1 MKKKRVSIWLMALV
15 VILVLSLLP
24 ADASAAAAELPN
36 PDCTAA
42 VLMDAGSGKV
52 LYEKNAEAH
61 TQPASVTKLMTALLV
76 VEHLDLDKEV
86 KVPAAAA
93 GILGNNIGLKTG
105 ERLTVRQL
113 LNAMLIVSA
122 NDAAVALAIETGG
135 SLPHFYQMMN
145 AKAKALGMKNT
156 HYKSPN
162 GLIESNNHYMSAED
176 TAILTRV
183 FLRNQT
189 LAAIVKKVHYEIP
202 ATNKSKARK
211 MKSTNNM
218 LFDSK
223 SKIHAD
229 GKLIHPRYAGT
240 IGVKTGTMNASG
252 YCFSAAVKRGSTT
265 LIAVVMHANGVD
277 GSLSRFSAV
286 IPMFDYGFENFR
298 DVSLVAAGAAVG
310 HVKVRYGH
318 HTFVKAVAA
327 EGASTTLPK
336 EADEDIASYKVVLDK
351 DIKAP
356 LAAGDKVGVVNVYES
371 GEKTASFDVTV
382 TQAVTRGG
390 PWSALYISDMGFFVI
405 CLAAAVILLLL
416 AVRSARRRRKRREHE
431 ARMRRAREAQAQ
443 SIAARRAEKRK
454 RGWPF

>member
-1 MKKKRVSIWLMALV
+1 MALV

-135 SLPHFYQMMN
+135 SLSHFYQMMN

-416 AVRSARRRRKRREHE
+416 AVRSARRKRKRREHE